1 MEQETTLA
9 QSIRVLDDQA
19 KLDAACKRL
28 LSEKILLAWIMKSCL
43 EEYKECSVDEIAE
56 RYIEGT
62 PVIDEWAMQPDEM
75 VPTRIQS
82 VGQEDASL
90 NEHTITYDIRFHA
103 IAPSTGDPI
112 RLIINVESQNKF
124 RDGYPLLKRAVYY
137 CSRLISSQ
145 YGIEFTHSQY
155 GNIKKVY
162 SIWLC
167 ADPPKDHR
175 NTITRYRMTEEN
187 MVGAVKEPARDYD
200 LLTVVML
207 CLGGP
212 EDENYSGVLKLLDV
226 LLSNEI
232 RFREKQQILRQD
244 FDLAMTTQMEQEVQ
258 NVCNL
263 SEGYWERGVKHG
275 MEQGLERGM
284 EQGVMKGV
292 ERSIRSLMKS
302 LDLTIEQAMAALEV
316 PETERPKYRELL
328 QKQ

>member
-75 VPTRIQS
+75 APTRIQS

-187 MVGAVKEPARDYD
+187 MVGAVKEPTRDYD

-244 FDLAMTTQMEQEVQ
+244 FDLAMTTQMEQELQ

-263 SEGYWERGVKHG
+263 SEGYWERHG
-275 MEQGLERGM
+275 QRGDR
-284 EQGVMKGV
+284 GCLGDSAW
-292 ERSIRSLMKS
+292 RGFL
-302 LDLTIEQAMAALEV
+302 
-316 PETERPKYRELL
+316 
-328 QKQ
+328 